1 MNISKHEH
9 SSPGNWRCS
18 REHQQMKWWC
28 YCNYKLEEFWSK
40 FRFYKCI
47 FEYKPLWCHWIW
59 FWLISL
65 QAPATKEQQ
74 RRPATLAVIFFTPI
88 QEKSFFQFEFMD
100 RKRKRHYYF
109 LWKICSSCMTPIGDQ
124 YTSLVTSSHTLW
136 PLHQVDGRHTK
147 IGLILEKFAVQFW
160 ILAFFPVQDQ
170 QFFHLFLFVV
180 FA

>member
-88 QEKSFFQFEFMD
+88 QEK
-100 RKRKRHYYF
+100 
-109 LWKICSSCMTPIGDQ
+109 
-124 YTSLVTSSHTLW
+124 
-136 PLHQVDGRHTK
+136 
-147 IGLILEKFAVQFW
+147 
-160 ILAFFPVQDQ
+160 AFFNLNLWIEKGKDIIIFYGKYAQAVWPPLMTSTRPWWPPATPCDLSIKLMVGTQKLGWFWRNLLCSFEYWR
-170 QFFHLFLFVV
+170 FFLSKTNNF
-180 FA
+180 